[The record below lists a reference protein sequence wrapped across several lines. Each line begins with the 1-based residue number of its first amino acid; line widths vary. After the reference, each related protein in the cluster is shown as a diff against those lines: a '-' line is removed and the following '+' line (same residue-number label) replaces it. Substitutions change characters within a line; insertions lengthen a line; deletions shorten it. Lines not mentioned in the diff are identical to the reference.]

1 MKKFVFKQAKLLA
14 LRKQQ
19 VTGAEL
25 NVMTAAHQ
33 VEVARRETER
43 ELQSLSTLYET
54 LLGNGQNGFQR
65 ISHVALSVR
74 SRLEQQH
81 EALQAKE
88 QILLRA
94 TEQLRR
100 ARIAAKPLEKL
111 ETRRRA
117 EYERHRQKKHQEQ
130 SDESAMWRQLRE
142 ERHAN
147 D

>member
-25 NVMTAAHQ
+25 EVVKAAHQ
-33 VEVARRETER
+33 AEEIRRTTER
-43 ELQSLSTLYET
+43 ELQTLGTLYET
-54 LLGNGQNGFQR
+54 LLGSDPNGFKR
-65 ISHVALSVR
+65 IGHVALSVR

-81 EALQAKE
+81 KILQAKE
-88 QILLRA
+88 KALLLA
-94 TEQLRR
+94 TEQLRS
-100 ARIAAKPLEKL
+100 ARMAAKPLENL
-111 ETRRRA
+111 EARQREEHRRLTQRIHQQLSDENAMRRRL
-117 EYERHRQKKHQEQ
+117 K
-130 SDESAMWRQLRE
+130 E